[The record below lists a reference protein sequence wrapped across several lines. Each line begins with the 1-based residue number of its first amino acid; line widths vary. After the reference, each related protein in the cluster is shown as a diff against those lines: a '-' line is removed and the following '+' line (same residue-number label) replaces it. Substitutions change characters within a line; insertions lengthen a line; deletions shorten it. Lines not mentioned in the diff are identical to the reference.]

1 MMFAHI
7 RNRLTMLY
15 SGIMVLFLLTFII
28 TSYVG
33 LIWVLYHEE
42 QYDVQAITEEEAR
55 EHVLILKQ
63 KQAEILPHSQEDHA
77 EYNIEEKIFY
87 YVFDSNGKQV
97 LQDEPAN
104 ELRTEVQDAIQN
116 WNEQDG
122 KASLKIFSLANGE
135 SAFVMMCSKKIYD
148 GSQTLGSIFVGE
160 DLTAYYQMLK
170 KLMEMLLAVAIL
182 FLLIAAFIGHT
193 LAGRTIIPIRQ
204 SFMRQRQFA
213 ADASHE
219 LRTPLSVLMTSVD
232 AVQTDDESSLSSFS
246 SQVLVDM
253 KSEIKRMSK
262 LVSDLLILARGDA
275 GVTTMHKERFN
286 LYSVTEQVIRI
297 LQTAAMEK
305 NIRLELSGSNNIFV
319 VADQERMKQL
329 LLILIDNAIKYTS
342 AGGKVTLLI
351 KMVHGLKQGVNII
364 VQDSGVG
371 IPQEQQ
377 HLIFERFYRI
387 DKVRSREEGGTG
399 LGLSIAKWIAEAHGG
414 TISIDS
420 APGKGSTF
428 IVTFPL

>member
-1 MMFAHI
+1 
-7 RNRLTMLY
+7 
-15 SGIMVLFLLTFII
+15 
-28 TSYVG
+28 
-33 LIWVLYHEE
+33 
-42 QYDVQAITEEEAR
+42 
-55 EHVLILKQ
+55 
-63 KQAEILPHSQEDHA
+63 
-77 EYNIEEKIFY
+77 
-87 YVFDSNGKQV
+87 
-97 LQDEPAN
+97 
-104 ELRTEVQDAIQN
+104 
-116 WNEQDG
+116 
-122 KASLKIFSLANGE
+122 
-135 SAFVMMCSKKIYD
+135 
-148 GSQTLGSIFVGE
+148 
-160 DLTAYYQMLK
+160 
-170 KLMEMLLAVAIL
+170 
-182 FLLIAAFIGHT
+182 
-193 LAGRTIIPIRQ
+193 
-204 SFMRQRQFA
+204 
-213 ADASHE
+213 
-219 LRTPLSVLMTSVD
+219 
-232 AVQTDDESSLSSFS
+232 
-246 SQVLVDM
+246 
-253 KSEIKRMSK
+253 
-262 LVSDLLILARGDA
+262 
-275 GVTTMHKERFN
+275 
-286 LYSVTEQVIRI
+286 
-297 LQTAAMEK
+297 MEK

>member
-1 MMFAHI
+1 MFAHI

-63 KQAEILPHSQEDHA
+63 KQAEILPRSQEDPA

-97 LQDEPAN
+97 LQDEPVN
-104 ELRTEVQDAIQN
+104 ELRTEVLDAIQK

-135 SAFVMMCSKKIYD
+135 SAFVMMCSKKISD
-148 GSQTLGSIFVGE
+148 GSQVLGSIFVGE

-170 KLMEMLLAVAIL
+170 KLMEILLAVAIL

>member
-1 MMFAHI
+1 MFAHI